1 MNEENVLI
9 GSGDDL
15 VEHWEAPFRSP
26 IHSIENF
33 MLEAESFG
41 FDIEWGQA
49 LRDELE
55 IRDMFIG
62 FQKHLYVHT
71 DQT

>member
-33 MLEAESFG
+33 MLEAESYG
-41 FDIEWGQA
+41 FDIEW
-49 LRDELE
+49 
-55 IRDMFIG
+55 
-62 FQKHLYVHT
+62 
-71 DQT
+71 

>member
-15 VEHWEAPFRSP
+15 VEHWEEQFRSP

-33 MLEAESFG
+33 LLEAESFG

-55 IRDMFIG
+55 IREMFIG
-62 FQKHLYVHT
+62 FQERLYAST
-71 DQT
+71 PD